1 MYVCKKKSSKN
12 VKKILQNIELIF
24 SQSAVWNIAPLIKT
38 NFDWSTSTRNH
49 AQKSLYPWSETYS
62 RCPSWL
68 PSLPLI
74 LSQSKLKKKY
84 PQKLKLKSSLK
95 KSLPPPKNIYTKS
108 GGAKL
113 ISQWRMYITICESR
127 MFMNLFFWMK
137 FIYILLCVLELLLL
151 PKVSWF
157 QLFVYYF
164 KNWLIFSCLRF
175 AMPKKT
181 ELQRMIFFKWMRDFD
196 EKVCSLW
203 DVTILTLSW
212 KILIDMPSVEY
223 SYWTFKN
230 YILT

>member
-1 MYVCKKKSSKN
+1 MNMYVCKKNLLKCRE
-12 VKKILQNIELIF
+12 KILQNIELIF
-24 SQSAVWNIAPLIKT
+24 SQSAIWNIAPLIKT

-49 AQKSLYPWSETYS
+49 AKKSLYPWSETYS

-68 PSLPLI
+68 PSLPVF
-74 LSQSKLKKKY
+74 LSQSKLKKKI
-84 PQKLKLKSSLK
+84 PTKIKIKVILK

-127 MFMNLFFWMK
+127 MFMNLF
-137 FIYILLCVLELLLL
+137 ILLCVLELLLL

-181 ELQRMIFFKWMRDFD
+181 GLQRMIFFKWMRDFD
-196 EKVCSLW
+196 EKVCSLLRCN
-203 DVTILTLSW
+203 DHFDFV
-212 KILIDMPSVEY
+212 M
-223 SYWTFKN
+223 KN
-230 YILT
+230 PDWYA